1 MKTLLYGSAALTAA
15 LVLTLMFVQGPA
27 EAPEEEVLAPVCRAQ
42 VATNLTAVIS
52 SLSNE
57 VSNGTPT
64 QLDGRDSHV
73 DDGYIVSYSW
83 AIEHAGDTEYLSG
96 MTKSYVFSDLG
107 AYDVTL
113 SVTDNESNVAETS
126 VSVYTVVD
134 VDLDKLPDWWEAV
147 HFGNDV
153 SAQDG
158 DGDPDDDGYS
168 NLQEYA
174 SDTDP
179 MVWDPKPTL
188 MQTLT
193 DNWYFLVAA
202 AAVAVALVVFL
213 WPRMKKKRKEIERK
227 KIEAALEIEK
237 ALGEEK

>member
-1 MKTLLYGSAALTAA
+1 MKTILYGSVALAVAALM
-15 LVLTLMFVQGPA
+15 TLMASSGPLLA
-27 EAPEEEVLAPVCRAQ
+27 SEEEGFVPVCRAQ

-73 DDGYIVSYSW
+73 DDGWIVSYSW
-83 AIEHAGDTEYLSG
+83 KIVHSGSAEYVAG
-96 MTKSYVFSDLG
+96 MTRSYTFSALG

-113 SVTDNESNVAETS
+113 TVTDNESNVAETT
-126 VSVYTVVD
+126 VAVYAVVD
-134 VDLDKLPDWWEAV
+134 VDMDKLPDWWEGV
-147 HFGNDV
+147 YFGDDLSV
-153 SAQDG
+153 QDG

-179 MVWDPKPTL
+179 TVWDPRPTL
-188 MQTLT
+188 MQTLS
-193 DNWYFLVAA
+193 DNWYYIVVVV
-202 AAVAVALVVFL
+202 VAVVVVVLVML
-213 WPRMKKKRKEIERK
+213 PRIRKKRKDQERK
-227 KIEAALEIEK
+227 KIEAAIEIEK

>member
-1 MKTLLYGSAALTAA
+1 MKTILYGSAALAVAA
-15 LVLTLMFVQGPA
+15 LMTLMASSGPLQVS
-27 EAPEEEVLAPVCRAQ
+27 EEESFVPICRAQ

-52 SLSNE
+52 SLPNE

-73 DDGYIVSYSW
+73 DDGWIVSYSW
-83 AIEHAGDTEYLSG
+83 KIEHSGSTEYLAG
-96 MTKSYVFSDLG
+96 MTRSYLFSALG

-113 SVTDNESNVAETS
+113 SVTDNESNVAETT
-126 VSVYTVVD
+126 VEVYAVVD
-134 VDLDKLPDWWEAV
+134 VDQDKLPDWWEDAY
-147 HFGNDV
+147 FGNDL

-158 DGDPDDDGYS
+158 GGDPDDDGYS

-174 SDTDP
+174 SETDP
-179 MVWDPKPTL
+179 TVWDPRPTL

-193 DNWYFLVAA
+193 DNWYYIVVVVVAIVVVLVIM
-202 AAVAVALVVFL
+202 L
-213 WPRMKKKRKEIERK
+213 PRMRKRRKEQERK
-227 KIEAALEIEK
+227 KIEAAIEIEK